1 MGTPAT
7 RTPVRI
13 ARGTY
18 SNLNTNKADIL
29 EGEICYA
36 HDQNKLYI
44 KEGSNLETHASE
56 DSTKLPTAGG
66 TMSGA
71 IAMGTNKITGAGD
84 PTDAQ
89 DVATKTYVDTADA
102 LKMPTGGGTFTGA
115 VTFAAGQAF
124 DGRDVSVD
132 GTKLDGIAAGAEVNV
147 QSDWDA
153 GSGDAQILN
162 KPTLVGLAGDNTWT
176 GSQRGS
182 VSTLTYGSTVTIDM
196 DTTNN
201 HKLTLTGNSA
211 MRFNNPTNCDADA
224 IGQSGSIFLIQ
235 DGTGSGTAAWGT
247 DGGTSSF
254 HWKGGTAPTLSTAAN
269 AVDRV
274 DYIVYAADKIH
285 CVATIGI
292 SANS

>member
-162 KPTLVGLAGDNTWT
+162 KPTLVALSGDNTWT

-269 AVDRV
+269 AVDRI

>member
-1 MGTPAT
+1 MCI
-7 RTPVRI
+7 RD
-13 ARGTY
+13 
-18 SNLNTNKADIL
+18 S
-29 EGEICYA
+29 CYA
-36 HDQNKLYI
+36 HDENKLYI

-84 PTDAQ
+84 PTGAQ

-124 DGRDVSVD
+124 DGRDVSAD

-162 KPTLVGLAGDNTWT
+162 KPTLVTVAGDNTWT

-254 HWKGGTAPTLSTAAN
+254 HWKGGAAPTLSTAAN

>member
-18 SNLNTNKADIL
+18 SNLNTNKADIQ

-44 KEGSNLETHASE
+44 KEGSDLETHESADAS
-56 DSTKLPTAGG
+56 KLPLAGG
-66 TMSGA
+66 TMTGA
-71 IAMGTNKITGAGD
+71 IALGTNKLTGVGD
-84 PTDAQ
+84 PTGAQ
-89 DVATKTYVDTADA
+89 DAATKTYVDTADA
-102 LKMPTGGGTFTGA
+102 LKMPLGGGTFSGA

-147 QSDWDA
+147 QSDWDS
-153 GSGDAQILN
+153 GSGDTQILN
-162 KPTLVGLAGDNTWT
+162 KPTLVTVAGDNTWT

-182 VSTLTYGSTVTIDM
+182 VSTLSYGATIAIDM

-201 HKLTLTGNSA
+201 HLVTLTGNT
-211 MRFNNPTNCDADA
+211 RFNNPTNCDADA
-224 IGQSGSIFLIQ
+224 VGQSGSIFIVQ
-235 DGTGSGTAAWGT
+235 DGTGSHTAAWGT
-247 DGGTSSF
+247 DGGTSSW
-254 HWKGGTAPTLSTAAN
+254 HWKGGTAPANLSTAAN
-269 AVDRV
+269 AVDRI
-274 DYIVYAADKIH
+274 DYIVYAANKIH
-285 CVATIGI
+285 AVATIGI
-292 SANS
+292 SANT

>member
-44 KEGSNLETHASE
+44 KEGSNLETHESADAS
-56 DSTKLPTAGG
+56 KLPLAGG
-66 TMSGA
+66 TMTGA
-71 IAMGTNKITGAGD
+71 IAMGTSKITGAGD

-102 LKMPTGGGTFTGA
+102 LKMPLGGGTFSGA

-124 DGRDVSVD
+124 DGRDVSAD

-182 VSTLTYGSTVTIDM
+182 VSTITYGATVAIDM

-201 HKLTLTGNSA
+201 HKITLTGNI
-211 MRFNNPTNCDADA
+211 RFNNPTNCDADA
-224 IGQSGSIFLIQ
+224 IGQSGSIFIIQ
-235 DGTGSGTAAWGT
+235 DGTGSRTAAWGT

-254 HWKGGTAPTLSTAAN
+254 HWKGGTAPTLSTTAD

-274 DYIVYAADKIH
+274 DYIVYDANKIH

-292 SANS
+292 SANT

>member
-44 KEGSNLETHASE
+44 KEGSNLETHESADAS
-56 DSTKLPTAGG
+56 KLPLAGG
-66 TMSGA
+66 TMTGA
-71 IAMGTNKITGAGD
+71 IAMGTSKITGAGD

-102 LKMPTGGGTFTGA
+102 LKMPLGGGTFSGA

-124 DGRDVSVD
+124 DGRDVSAD

-182 VSTLTYGSTVTIDM
+182 VSTITYGATVAIDM

-201 HKLTLTGNSA
+201 HKVTLTGNI
-211 MRFNNPTNCDADA
+211 RFNNPTNCDADA
-224 IGQSGSIFLIQ
+224 IGQSGSIFIIQ
-235 DGTGSGTAAWGT
+235 DGTGGHEASWGT
-247 DGGTSSF
+247 DGSTSSW

-274 DYIVYAADKIH
+274 DYIVYDANKIH

-292 SANS
+292 SANT